1 MCLTNQFKCLVI
13 VLWVKCLLNKL
24 KVLILGLQNQSKILG
39 LDVYVS
45 VPGLC
50 GRDRRVL
57 RACQSNSL
65 LKFRLSKKPCQK
77 IRQCMM
83 RKSSV
88 ADLIRTCTP
97 TSRHSVS
104 PPPHTHTLR
113 ERENLINSL
122 HIKLF
127 NALLIACL

>member
-24 KVLILGLQNQSKILG
+24 KVLILSLQNQCKTLG
-39 LDVYVS
+39 LNVYVS

-57 RACQSNSL
+57 GACQSNSL
-65 LKFRLSKKPCQK
+65 PKFRLSKKPCQK

-104 PPPHTHTLR
+104 LPPPYTLR

-122 HIKLF
+122 HIKLC